1 MQIFQYYEN
10 NLVLIFHIEKKDFED
25 VSVVVHIA
33 YLLSQMNSRILGN
46 LKVVTPMAQ
55 VGNCPEIYLSILATC
70 TFAAHYSFCMG
81 SGVITQRMKQNSLV
95 GIYFVKLK
103 TRISYYR
110 DVQ

>member
-1 MQIFQYYEN
+1 M
-10 NLVLIFHIEKKDFED
+10 LIFHIEKKDFED
-25 VSVVVHIA
+25 VSVVHIA
-33 YLLSQMNSRILGN
+33 YLLSRMNSWL
-46 LKVVTPMAQ
+46 LEVVTPMAQ

-81 SGVITQRMKQNSLV
+81 SGVITQRMKQYTLV
-95 GIYFVKLK
+95 GIYFVELK